1 MMMTGGCLCGQVR
14 YTVAAEPAMMLICL
28 CKNCQKQGGGAF
40 SVNAGVPAAAV
51 TLEGELKTFVDQGES
66 GRPVQRRFCGA
77 CGSPIFSEIEGAPG
91 MLLIKAGTLDDASV
105 MAPQMEFFCDSAQP
119 WVKLEGGRK
128 KLARQT

>member
-14 YTVAAEPAMMLICL
+14 YTVAAEPAMMLICH